1 MLRHHLT
8 KLNMELANLPFEDF
22 AGADEVRNAI
32 EKYESELNM
41 VITRELH
48 DSTLQTDELPDE
60 KWQNEN
66 SLIVALNETDNN
78 LYAVWF
84 KGESSV
90 KSFELIFR
98 APFIPVNIRCTY
110 LWEEDFAKKIKNTY
124 YSELNRAHTISRA
137 KGKSLLFLLHSISL
151 DSIPREFHLAWDF
164 EKRVPVLICDARSY
178 KEDMLIYNPGLD
190 AFERKYG
197 YYLHIPQKSFTDM
210 TGFYVDR
217 DSFDRRTTVSD
228 ALPRPV
234 IELPDDVK
242 ESILS
247 LYGKDVLDVIGYAL
261 GIVNDFRLHDAADDK
276 VPFFMMLEERVN
288 RFIRFLTLGA
298 PIKML
303 KDELELITEALDE
316 IKYS

>member
-1 MLRHHLT
+1 MLRHHLA

-22 AGADEVRNAI
+22 AGANEVRNAI

-48 DSTLQTDELPDE
+48 DSTLQTDELPDK
-60 KWQNEN
+60 KWENEN
-66 SLIVALNETDNN
+66 SLVVALNEADNN

-90 KSFELIFR
+90 KSFELTFR

-110 LWEEDFAKKIKNTY
+110 LWEEDFAKKIKSTY

-137 KGKSLLFLLHSISL
+137 KGKSLLFLLHSIS
-151 DSIPREFHLAWDF
+151 REDHLAWDF

-178 KEDMLIYNPGLD
+178 KEDLLVYNPKSD
-190 AFERKYG
+190 NFERKYG
-197 YYLHIPQKSFTDM
+197 HCLYIPSKDFTDM
-210 TGFYVDR
+210 TGFYIDR
-217 DSFDRRTTVSD
+217 DSFDRRTIISD

-234 IELPDDVK
+234 IELPDDVI

-247 LYGKDVLDVIGYAL
+247 LYGKDVLDVIEYAL

-276 VPFFMMLEERVN
+276 FPSFMMLEERVN
-288 RFIRFLTLGA
+288 RLIRFLTLGA

-303 KDELELITEALDE
+303 KDELELIIKSLDE
-316 IKYS
+316 IKNY